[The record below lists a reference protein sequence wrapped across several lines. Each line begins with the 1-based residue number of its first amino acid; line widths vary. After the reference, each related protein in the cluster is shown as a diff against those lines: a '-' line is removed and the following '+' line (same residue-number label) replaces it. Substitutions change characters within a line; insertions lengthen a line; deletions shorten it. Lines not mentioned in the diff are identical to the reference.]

1 MFFNKEVN
9 FKDFSRQLL
18 KFKTFSRFTNHGN
31 CPPTSDV
38 YRTVNGRL
46 VKTKIT
52 FEVTQISGSSET
64 RRHMR
69 DSGRVF
75 IKMRM
80 SRSSHIRESKTVLDS
95 GFHLVDSGFLEQK
108 IPGLRWLRWAISG
121 NLLESCWQDREL
133 AKFGIETFLYLFSN
147 LHWKTRTHSTATLS
161 SFNRRKDTRRKVSLN
176 SLVMDKD
183 NINSTFTFSTE

>member
-1 MFFNKEVN
+1 M
-9 FKDFSRQLL
+9 
-18 KFKTFSRFTNHGN
+18 
-31 CPPTSDV
+31 
-38 YRTVNGRL
+38 NGRL

-52 FEVTQISGSSET
+52 FEVTQTSGSSET

-75 IKMRM
+75 IKMCM

-108 IPGLRWLRWAISG
+108 IPGSPYVGRSRVISWNHADNTENWR
-121 NLLESCWQDREL
+121 NLVSKHFFIYFQIYIEKQEL
-133 AKFGIETFLYLFSN
+133 TQPQRSLPSIDA
-147 LHWKTRTHSTATLS
+147 
-161 SFNRRKDTRRKVSLN
+161 DTRPKVSLY

-183 NINSTFTFSTE
+183 NINSTFSFPT

>member
-9 FKDFSRQLL
+9 FNDFSRQLL

-52 FEVTQISGSSET
+52 FEVTQTSGSSET

-108 IPGLRWLRWAISG
+108 IPGSPYVGRSRAISG
-121 NLLESCWQDREL
+121 DL
-133 AKFGIETFLYLFSN
+133 G
-147 LHWKTRTHSTATLS
+147 
-161 SFNRRKDTRRKVSLN
+161 
-176 SLVMDKD
+176 
-183 NINSTFTFSTE
+183 

>member
-1 MFFNKEVN
+1 M
-9 FKDFSRQLL
+9 
-18 KFKTFSRFTNHGN
+18 
-31 CPPTSDV
+31 
-38 YRTVNGRL
+38 NGRL

-52 FEVTQISGSSET
+52 FEVTQTSGSSET

-95 GFHLVDSGFLEQK
+95 GFHLADSGFLEQK
-108 IPGLRWLRWAISG
+108 IPGSPYVGRSRVISWNRADKTENWR
-121 NLLESCWQDREL
+121 NLVSKHFFIYFQIYIEKQEL
-133 AKFGIETFLYLFSN
+133 TQPQRSLPSIDA
-147 LHWKTRTHSTATLS
+147 
-161 SFNRRKDTRRKVSLN
+161 DTRPKVSLN

-183 NINSTFTFSTE
+183 NINSTYTFSTE